1 MDVKLENPVSGEWDL
16 FLSGGLTIYEV
27 TALHHQIAPIL
38 ADVRKLQL
46 DLSAIDECDSAGLQW
61 LMALCHWAAID
72 GIELALDAMSEPV
85 QELIELFQAHAPL
98 GLATLIPAEGG
109 AHA

>member
-1 MDVKLENPVSGEWDL
+1 MDVKRENPVPGEWL
-16 FLSGGLTIYEV
+16 LTLSGGLTIYEV
-27 TALHHQIAPIL
+27 AELHHQVTPML
-38 ADVRKLQL
+38 AGARKLQL

-61 LMALCHWAAID
+61 LMALCHWAARD
-72 GIELALDAMSEPV
+72 GNELTLDVMSEPV
-85 QELIELFQAHAPL
+85 QDLIELFQAHAAL